1 MVFINGSELFCPQRY
16 ALHSKGN
23 RNNLLKNEK
32 SRLSERGNTC
42 EPLSLQHENE
52 TNEKTEYTFYSA
64 GLVPAVRYDAGCT
77 DP

>member
-1 MVFINGSELFCPQRY
+1 MDRSCFVRKDTLSIQKETEITF
-16 ALHSKGN
+16 K
-23 RNNLLKNEK
+23 KNEK
-32 SRLSERGNTC
+32 SWLSERGNTC